1 MAFVGNIIAR
11 IGADTRP
18 LNQGL
23 KGAIQSLSSFQRS
36 STSTLGAAKNAMLA
50 ATAAIAAG
58 FAFMVKSGVS
68 DAIKYEAALQRVRY
82 MFGASAKDIVAW
94 SENTA
99 NAFNMSRYEAIQ
111 YSAVYGNL
119 LSTITT
125 DNKKLFDYTTELLKA
140 SAIVASSTGRDM
152 QDVMERIRSG
162 LLGNTEAIEDLGVS
176 IMVNMIE
183 STEAFKKFA
192 NGKSWDQLSF
202 QTQQQIRLFAIL
214 EQVSMKF
221 GDSIYQNTASS
232 IGKLTSVLKD
242 AALNIGL
249 AFLPAINMAMP
260 YLISFAETI
269 KTLTG
274 YFMQFMQVVFGVSTK
289 QAQATNATMSAAK
302 AQTNLG
308 NATKKAGDK
317 AKNSIMGF
325 DEVNQ
330 LQKDMAD
337 SAGDASDAMDQVGGG
352 GAGALATPDLSG
364 ADSADSG
371 LAKMQEK
378 LNEIKASAANYAL
391 KLGITLSE
399 EDVALVSSK
408 MQEVKEKLAPAV
420 QNLFTSMQSSIQTL
434 KPVLEGFISGAW
446 NIFKT
451 TVLDVL
457 KSDNYSITIDNIKGA
472 IDNYAS
478 SITSASNILSGFGEI
493 MSNIFSEKTP
503 MLSSAISN
511 LVSGYYVFGSSILNV
526 MTSIVRDGFDVL
538 DKAISGNADHFQ
550 NILGPAMDIVSG
562 IITILGE
569 TFSAMGMGLKK
580 TYDENIGPMKALFLD
595 VFGTAMSLLD
605 QLVNTWIIPAVMPA
619 IIELKNTIGPAFSE
633 IWASISSAIG
643 SGIVLLQMLWENI
656 LKPLTVWFQD
666 NIMPVWGFI
675 FTEIGNRIKDVMQS
689 VIAIVKNYFELI
701 KNVLDFIKNVFQ
713 GDWEKAWTNVGN
725 IFELIFKNLVNVARI
740 PLNTII
746 RMVNSLFDKLA
757 SIKIQIPTVEIPGLG
772 KMGGGSVGFPQIPH
786 IPEIPAL
793 AQGGIISSPTLAM
806 VGEAGA
812 EAVVPLEN
820 TGFVDNLASAIGNA
834 VISAMQFSQ
843 NSKSQESV
851 NVYMDTTQV
860 ARILI
865 PAMARENQRIGTT
878 AIIQSI

>member
-176 IMVNMIE
+176 ITVNMIE

-192 NGKSWDQLSF
+192 NGKAWQQLDF

-232 IGKLTSVLKD
+232 LGKLSSVLQD

-249 AFLPAINMAMP
+249 ALLPAINMAMP
-260 YLISFAETI
+260 YLISFAETL
-269 KTLTG
+269 KNLTG
-274 YFMQFMQVVFGVSTK
+274 YFMQFMYVIFGVSTK

-330 LQKDMAD
+330 LQKEMAD

-352 GAGALATPDLSG
+352 GAGALATPDLAG
-364 ADSADSG
+364 ADNTESVFT
-371 LAKMQEK
+371 KMQEK
-378 LNEIKASAANYAL
+378 LNEIKNSEANQKINEMANNIIDVFQPVTDFITNMSNSLASFWQNIKPAAL
-391 KLGITLSE
+391 PTMEFLSTVFE
-399 EDVALVSSK
+399 
-408 MQEVKEKLAPAV
+408 PYWT
-420 QNLFTSMQSSIQTL
+420 FIQDRI
-434 KPVLEGFISGAW
+434 K
-446 NIFKT
+446 
-451 TVLDVL
+451 TVLDFIQTYL
-457 KSDNYSITIDNIKGA
+457 K
-472 IDNYAS
+472 
-478 SITSASNILSGFGEI
+478 
-493 MSNIFSEKTP
+493 
-503 MLSSAISN
+503 
-511 LVSGYYVFGSSILNV
+511 GSLLIIQGLMQV
-526 MTSIVRDGFDVL
+526 CGGL
-538 DKAISGNADHFQ
+538 ISGNWSMVWEGIK
-550 NILGPAMDIVSG
+550 NIVLG
-562 IITILGE
+562 IL
-569 TFSAMGMGLKK
+569 TGLKALIMYPLN
-580 TYDENIGPMKALFLD
+580 TLYD
-595 VFGTAMSLLD
+595 
-605 QLVNTWIIPAVMPA
+605 TWKFILTGIYNAWS
-619 IIELKNTIGPAFSE
+619 T
-633 IWASISSAIG
+633 IWASIVKLITP
-643 SGIVLLQMLWENI
+643 IWNYILNNVLY
-656 LKPLTVWFQD
+656 
-666 NIMPVWGFI
+666 PVWNWLKVTFAP
-675 FTEIGNRIKDVMQS
+675 VW
-689 VIAIVKNYFELI
+689 
-701 KNVLDFIKNVFQ
+701 DFIKTAFDIALALIWYAIEN
-713 GDWEKAWTNVGN
+713 AWNYLYTNVLWPVWN
-725 IFELIFKNLVNVARI
+725 WLSSTFTPIWDTIESTFSTALDLIKTKVSEIWNKLKDTVLVPVYEWLKDTFKPVFD
-740 PLNTII
+740 TIKEALK
-746 RMVNSLFDKLA
+746 NA
-757 SIKIQIPTVEIPGLG
+757 WEGLG
-772 KMGGGSVGFPQIPH
+772 KLVSTIWDGIAATIKSAINSIIETINGFIAKINTFKIK
-786 IPEIPAL
+786 IPEVNVPGYGKAGGQTLGFEIPSIPKL
-793 AQGGIISSPTLAM
+793 SQGGIISSPTLAM

-843 NSKSQESV
+843 GSKSQESV

-878 AIIQSI
+878 AIIQSV